1 MRRSVES
8 GVIQTSL
15 PWLGKI
21 PRFWTFPLIFS
32 HTYPRV
38 WDRDV
43 DLTISQISHEISY
56 HLILPTLWHKQEKV
70 VSLLSQHSLHS
81 TRRPDTALRQEFFF
95 YKQWIS
101 HRIGESV
108 SDRTSESVSDR
119 LSETS
124 GPSFWP
130 VLLRIL
136 KFLVKKVKVRY
147 SETFNFLE
155 IDRKNLLS

>member
-81 TRRPDTALRQEFFF
+81 TRRPDTALRQEFFLQAVN
-95 YKQWIS
+95 KVIELVNQWVIELVNQWVIDWVK
-101 HRIGESV
+101 H
-108 SDRTSESVSDR
+108 
-119 LSETS
+119 
-124 GPSFWP
+124 P
-130 VLLRIL
+130 VHH
-136 KFLVKKVKVRY
+136 FGQC
-147 SETFNFLE
+147 FLE
-155 IDRKNLLS
+155 F